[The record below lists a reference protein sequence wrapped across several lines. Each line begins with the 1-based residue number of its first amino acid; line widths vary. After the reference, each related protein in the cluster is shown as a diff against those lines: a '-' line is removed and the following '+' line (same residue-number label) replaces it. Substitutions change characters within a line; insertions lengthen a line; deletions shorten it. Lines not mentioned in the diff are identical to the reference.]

1 VPTHDTTS
9 RQTGLGN
16 GENRRLIIISTMQ
29 CRHEVSAATFPRR
42 RRQREHILGSIAIKV
57 ASSFLRHAN
66 IRS

>member
-1 VPTHDTTS
+1 MT
-9 RQTGLGN
+9 RQWRK
-16 GENRRLIIISTMQ
+16 RRLIIISTMQ